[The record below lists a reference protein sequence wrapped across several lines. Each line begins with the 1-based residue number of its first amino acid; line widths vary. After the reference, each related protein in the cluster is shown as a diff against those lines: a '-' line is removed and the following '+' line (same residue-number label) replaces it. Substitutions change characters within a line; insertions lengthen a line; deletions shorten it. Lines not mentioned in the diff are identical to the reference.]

1 MKIPFNEDLR
11 PDTGLYNAKL
21 GIWLF
26 LASEVMLFGALFSSY
41 IILRTGDPTWM
52 LHVKEAHLNIPLAT
66 INTVVLILSSVT
78 FVMSWVSLKLKD
90 FIVAKIVS
98 VERHPDADK
107 LSLCMVDI
115 GKEIVQVVCGAP
127 NAKKNLISIYAPI
140 GSVIPETKLKIKK
153 LNYNLLGSEILEQKL
168 NLFGTSQEQRM
179 AGLLKY

>member
-1 MKIPFNEDLR
+1 MKF
-11 PDTGLYNAKL
+11 TSS
-21 GIWLF
+21 WL
-26 LASEVMLFGALFSSY
+26 
-41 IILRTGDPTWM
+41 
-52 LHVKEAHLNIPLAT
+52 KEHLNT
-66 INTVVLILSSVT
+66 NSSLEEISNNLTNIGLEVEKIYDP
-78 FVMSWVSLKLKD
+78 SLKLKD

-153 LNYNLLGSEILEQKL
+153 VKIRGVESFGMLCSGKELGI
-168 NLFGTSQEQRM
+168 NDPM
-179 AGLLKY
+179 

>member
-1 MKIPFNEDLR
+1 MKF
-11 PDTGLYNAKL
+11 TSS
-21 GIWLF
+21 WL
-26 LASEVMLFGALFSSY
+26 
-41 IILRTGDPTWM
+41 
-52 LHVKEAHLNIPLAT
+52 KEHLNT
-66 INTVVLILSSVT
+66 NSSLEEISNNLTKIGLEVEKIYDP
-78 FVMSWVSLKLKD
+78 SLKLKD

-153 LNYNLLGSEILEQKL
+153 AKIRGVESFGMLCSGKELGI
-168 NLFGTSQEQRM
+168 NSQEEGIM
-179 AGLLKY
+179 EINENLSPWIKNC